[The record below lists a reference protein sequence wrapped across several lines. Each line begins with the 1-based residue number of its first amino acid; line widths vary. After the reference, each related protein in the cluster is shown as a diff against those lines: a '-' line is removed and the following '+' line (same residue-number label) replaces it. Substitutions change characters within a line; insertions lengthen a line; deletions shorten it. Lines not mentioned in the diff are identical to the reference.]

1 MAACALMKATNS
13 GRVCQ
18 KKAPTDDAG
27 TALQVGRQM
36 LRSIH
41 SRQPDDGCAVARR
54 SLEARCAIL
63 LECRTVD
70 GTRFLNRTRRIFAAR
85 FPHREPGF
93 GRQIRHKSISAV
105 RARRKLDETKWRKI
119 LSIRDKAAQAGLP
132 CRVNS
137 QSYRHERSTGLKMPG

>member
-1 MAACALMKATNS
+1 MKATNS

-18 KKAPTDDAG
+18 KKAPAEGDG
-27 TALQVGRQM
+27 VALQGYR
-36 LRSIH
+36 RTPRYIRY
-41 SRQPDDGCAVARR
+41 RQPDNTCAVARR
-54 SLEARCAIL
+54 SKEARCAIL